1 MRVRSRIVPYI
12 LLNILISA
20 LTTLLV
26 LWIWDLTHK
35 SEIPAIEQL
44 PIAASSAAMATLP
57 PSDQSLIEIENV
69 FGVGIA
75 DSEVVRLV
83 RVQPGDLWL
92 TGWKL
97 EDEDGNT
104 FVFPQIN
111 FVKGNIDVFTRVGN
125 NSPTALYWKLD
136 RPVWR
141 IGETLSLRDPEGVL
155 RAKYLIQ

>member
-1 MRVRSRIVPYI
+1 MRARRRLVPYI

-35 SEIPAIEQL
+35 AEIPSIEQL
-44 PIAASSAAMATLP
+44 PVAASSAAMATLP
-57 PSDQSLIEIENV
+57 PADQPLIEIENV

-75 DSEVVRLV
+75 ESETVRLA
-83 RVQPGDLWL
+83 RLQSGDLWL

-104 FVFPQIN
+104 FVFPQLN
-111 FVKGNIDVFTRVGN
+111 FVNGSIDVFTRMGVN
-125 NSPTALYWKLD
+125 TPTSLYWKLD

-141 IGETLSLRDPEGVL
+141 IGETVSLRDPDGVL
-155 RAKYLIQ
+155 RAKYLIR